1 MVGIVIISHSRK
13 LAEGVVEL
21 AAQMAPDAVLVP
33 AGGLPDGGIGTDAK
47 LIEDAINKAMSPD
60 GVVILADLGSA
71 IMCAEIAIENCEGT
85 VKVGDGPIVE
95 GAMVAA
101 VQASVGMDL
110 DSILETIKQSRK
122 IPKEP

>member
-1 MVGIVIISHSRK
+1 MVGIVIVSHSKK
-13 LAEGVVEL
+13 LAEGIVEL
-21 AAQMAPDAVLVP
+21 AAQMAPDAVIIP
-33 AGGLPDGGIGTDAK
+33 AGGMVDGGLGTSEQ

-60 GVVILADLGSA
+60 GVVLLADLGSA
-71 IMCAEIAIENCEGT
+71 IMSAEIAIENCGGT
-85 VKVGDGPIVE
+85 VKIGDGPIVE

-110 DSILETIKQSRK
+110 NTVLETVKQARN

>member
-1 MVGIVIISHSRK
+1 LVGIVIISHSRK

-33 AGGLPDGGIGTDAK
+33 AGGLPDGGIGTDAQ

-60 GVVILADLGSA
+60 GVIIMADLGSA
-71 IMCAEIAIENCEGT
+71 LMCAEIAIENCEGT
-85 VKVGDGPIVE
+85 VKIGDGPIVE
-95 GAMVAA
+95 GTMVAA
-101 VQASVGMDL
+101 VQASVGIDI
-110 DSILETIKQSRK
+110 DSILDTIKQSRH

>member
-1 MVGIVIISHSRK
+1 VVGIVIVSHSRK

-21 AAQMAPDAVLVP
+21 AAQMAPDAVLIP
-33 AGGLPDGGIGTDAK
+33 AGGLPDGGLGTSEQ
-47 LIEDAINKAMSPD
+47 LIEEAINKAMSPD

-71 IMCAEIAIENCEGT
+71 IMSAEIAIENCEGI
-85 VKVGDGPIVE
+85 VRIGDGPIVE

-110 DSILETIKQSRK
+110 DTVLETIKQARN

>member
-1 MVGIVIISHSRK
+1 VVGIVIVSHSRK

-21 AAQMAPDAVLVP
+21 ATQMAPDAVLVP
-33 AGGLPDGGIGTDAK
+33 AGGLPDGGLGTSEQ
-47 LIEDAINKAMSPD
+47 LIEEAINKAMSPD

-71 IMCAEIAIENCEGT
+71 IMSAEIAIENCGGI
-85 VKVGDGPIVE
+85 VRIGDGPIVE

-110 DSILETIKQSRK
+110 NTVLETVKQARN

>member
-1 MVGIVIISHSRK
+1 VVGIVIVSHSKK
-13 LAEGVVEL
+13 LAEGIVEL
-21 AAQMAPDAVLVP
+21 AEQMAPDAVIIP
-33 AGGLPDGGIGTDAK
+33 AGGIPDGGLGTSEQ
-47 LIEDAINKAMSPD
+47 LIEDAINEAMSPD

-71 IMCAEIAIENCEGT
+71 IMSAEIAIENCEGT
-85 VKVGDGPIVE
+85 VKIGDGPIVE

-110 DSILETIKQSRK
+110 NTVLDTVRQARN